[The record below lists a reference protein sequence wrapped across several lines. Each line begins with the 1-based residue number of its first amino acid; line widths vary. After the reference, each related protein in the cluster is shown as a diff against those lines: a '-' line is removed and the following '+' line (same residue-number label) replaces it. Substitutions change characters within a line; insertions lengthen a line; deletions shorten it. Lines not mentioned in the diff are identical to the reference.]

1 MRRWIESAFR
11 TRRIAEWAMV
21 ALAPALLVIAAAM
34 PPAATAQD
42 MQRIAAIVNDDIISY
57 FDLDA
62 RVKFTLVSSNAQD
75 TPDNRKRFQQ
85 QVLKGMIDEKLQ
97 RQEANKQS
105 IKITEQEIS
114 RAVADI
120 EKQNGMPAGGLD
132 KFLASSNVPKS
143 TLTQQVEATLAWQ
156 KLLQRKIKPRV
167 DIGDDEIEE
176 SLKRM
181 EANRGLPEMHLAEI
195 FLAIDSP
202 EQEDEVLKNMDRIIE
217 QLGRGGR
224 FPSIARQFSQ
234 SASAAAGG
242 DLGWVQQGQID
253 EQIELVVRQ
262 MPASTIS
269 KPIRTV
275 GGIYL
280 MAVVEKRAAGGMGP
294 ARIKLQQA
302 MMPVPPRAPSADV
315 DAAKAQLDAA
325 AKGAADCAAYDQAVK
340 QVPRARSVNLPEMS
354 ANELPG
360 ALRPIVDGLKP
371 GQTMPAQQVDPG
383 TVMALMLCNRVEPEP
398 TPLPG
403 RDDIKDRLT
412 QQRVDLMSRR
422 LLRDLRRAAF
432 VDLRV

>member
-1 MRRWIESAFR
+1 MRWLD
-11 TRRIAEWAMV
+11 IACRAGRV
-21 ALAPALLVIAAAM
+21 AAIAAATVQLAASM
-34 PPAATAQD
+34 PGVARAQD

-57 FDLDA
+57 FDLNA
-62 RVKFTLVSSNAQD
+62 RVMFTLISSNAQD

-105 IKITEQEIS
+105 IKISEQEIG
-114 RAVADI
+114 RAIADI
-120 EKQNGMPAGGLD
+120 EKQNGMPPGGLD
-132 KFLASSNVPKS
+132 KFLTTSNVPKS

-156 KLLQRKIKPRV
+156 KLIQRKIKPRV

-253 EQIELVVRQ
+253 EQIDLVVRQ
-262 MPASTIS
+262 MPPSTIS

-275 GGIYL
+275 GGVYL
-280 MAVVEKRAAGGMGP
+280 MAVVEKREAGGVGP

-302 MMPVPPRAPSADV
+302 MMPVAPRSPPADIA
-315 DAAKAQLDAA
+315 AAKTQLDAVA
-325 AKGAADCAAYDQAVK
+325 RGAADCQAYDQAIK
-340 QVPRARSVNLPEMS
+340 QVPRARSVSLPEMS
-354 ANELPG
+354 VNELPG
-360 ALRPIVDGLKP
+360 QLRQVVEGLKI
-371 GQTMPAQQVDPG
+371 GEAMPAQQVDAG
-383 TVMALMLCNRVEPEP
+383 TVMALMVCARIEPEP

-403 RDDIKDRLT
+403 RDDIKERLT
-412 QQRVDLMSRR
+412 QQRIDLMARR
-422 LLRDLRRAAF
+422 MLRDLRRAAF

>member
-1 MRRWIESAFR
+1 MRRWIESVVR
-11 TRRIAEWAMV
+11 TGRTTVPALV
-21 ALAPALLVIAAAM
+21 VLAPAVLMIAAAM
-34 PPAATAQD
+34 PWPAAAQD

-105 IKITEQEIS
+105 IKISEQEIG
-114 RAVADI
+114 RAIGDI

-132 KFLASSNVPKS
+132 RFLSSSNVPKS
-143 TLTQQVEATLAWQ
+143 TLTQQVEAQLAWQ
-156 KLLQRKIKPRV
+156 KLVQRKIKPRV

-176 SLKRM
+176 TLKRM

-275 GGIYL
+275 GGVYL
-280 MAVVEKRAAGGMGP
+280 MAVIEKREAGGVGP
-294 ARIKLQQA
+294 ARIKLQQG
-302 MMPVPPRAPSADV
+302 MLPVPPRAPPGDI
-315 DAAKAQLDAA
+315 DAAKAQLDSA
-325 AKGAADCAAYDQAVK
+325 AKGAADCQAYDQAIK

-354 ANELPG
+354 VNELPG
-360 ALRPIVDGLKP
+360 PLRQTVEGLKI
-371 GQTMPAQQVDPG
+371 GQAMPAQQVDAG
-383 TVMALMLCNRVEPEP
+383 TVMALMVCARIEPEP

-403 RDDIKDRLT
+403 RDDIKERLT

-422 LLRDLRRAAF
+422 YLRDLRRAAF

>member
-1 MRRWIESAFR
+1 LTNRWLD
-11 TRRIAEWAMV
+11 IACRAGRV
-21 ALAPALLVIAAAM
+21 AAIAAAAVQLAV
-34 PPAATAQD
+34 AAPGAARAQE

-57 FDLDA
+57 FDLNA
-62 RVKFTLVSSNAQD
+62 RVMFTLVSSNAQD

-85 QVLKGMIDEKLQ
+85 QVLRGMIDEKLQ
-97 RQEANKQS
+97 RQEAGKQS
-105 IKITEQEIS
+105 IKISEQEIA
-114 RAVADI
+114 RAIADI

-143 TLTQQVEATLAWQ
+143 TLTQQVEAQLAWQ
-156 KLLQRKIKPRV
+156 KLVQRKIKPRV

-262 MPASTIS
+262 MPPSTIS

-275 GGIYL
+275 GGVYL
-280 MAVVEKRAAGGMGP
+280 MAVIEKREAGGVGP

-302 MMPVPPRAPSADV
+302 MMPVAPRSPAADIE
-315 DAAKAQLDAA
+315 AAKTQLDAA
-325 AKGAADCAAYDQAVK
+325 SKGASECSAYDQAIK
-340 QVPRARSVNLPEMS
+340 QVPRARSVSLPEMS
-354 ANELPG
+354 VTELPG
-360 ALRPIVDGLKP
+360 QLRQIVEGLKV
-371 GQTMPAQQVDPG
+371 GEAMPAQQVDAG
-383 TVMALMLCNRVEPEP
+383 TIMALMVCARVEPEP

-403 RDDIKDRLT
+403 RDDIKERLM
-412 QQRVDLMSRR
+412 QQRMDLMARR
-422 LLRDLRRAAF
+422 YLRDLRRAAF

>member
-1 MRRWIESAFR
+1 MRWID
-11 TRRIAEWAMV
+11 V
-21 ALAPALLVIAAAM
+21 ACRAARVAAIAAA
-34 PPAATAQD
+34 ALQFAVSATGSAHAQD

-57 FDLDA
+57 FDLNA
-62 RVKFTLVSSNAQD
+62 RVLFTLISSNAQD

-105 IKITEQEIS
+105 IKISEQEIG
-114 RAVADI
+114 RAIADI

-143 TLTQQVEATLAWQ
+143 TLTQQVEAQLAWQ
-156 KLLQRKIKPRV
+156 KLVQRKIKPRV

-176 SLKRM
+176 TLKRM

-202 EQEDEVLKNMDRIIE
+202 EVEDEVLKNMDRIID
-217 QLGRGGR
+217 QLGKGGR
-224 FPSIARQFSQ
+224 FPAIARQFSQ

-275 GGIYL
+275 GGVYL
-280 MAVVEKRAAGGMGP
+280 MAVIEKREAGGVGP
-294 ARIKLQQA
+294 LRLKLQQA
-302 MMPVPPRAPSADV
+302 MVPVPPRAPPADI
-315 DAAKAQLDAA
+315 DAIKAQLDAA
-325 AKGAADCAAYDQAVK
+325 AKGRSDCAAYDLAIK
-340 QVPRARSVNLPEMS
+340 QLPRARSVALPEMS
-354 ANELPG
+354 ANELP
-360 ALRPIVDGLKP
+360 AQLRATIEPLKV
-371 GQTMPAQQVDPG
+371 GEAMPAQQVDQG
-383 TVMALMLCNRVEPEP
+383 TIMALMMCSRIEPEP

-403 RDDIKDRLT
+403 RDDIKERLT

>member
-1 MRRWIESAFR
+1 MLWLHIARRSG
-11 TRRIAEWAMV
+11 RIAAV
-21 ALAPALLVIAAAM
+21 AAAAVHLAC
-34 PPAATAQD
+34 AAPCPVQAQD

-57 FDLDA
+57 FDLNA
-62 RVKFTLVSSNAQD
+62 RVTFTLISSNAQD

-97 RQEANKQS
+97 RQEANKQN
-105 IKITEQEIS
+105 IKISEQEIG
-114 RAVADI
+114 RALSDI
-120 EKQNGMPAGGLD
+120 EKQNGMPAGGLE
-132 KFLASSNVPKS
+132 KFLVSSNVPKS
-143 TLTQQVEATLAWQ
+143 TLTQQVEAQLAWQ
-156 KLLQRKIKPRV
+156 KLVQRKIKPRV

-176 SLKRM
+176 TLKRM

-275 GGIYL
+275 GGVYL
-280 MAVVEKRAAGGMGP
+280 MALIEKREAGGAGP

-302 MMPVPPRAPSADV
+302 MVPVPPRAQPADV
-315 DAAKAQLDAA
+315 DAMRAQLDAA
-325 AKGAADCAAYDQAVK
+325 GAAATDCQSYDQAIK
-340 QVPRARSVNLPEMS
+340 QVPRSRSVNLPEMS
-354 ANELPG
+354 VNELPG
-360 ALRPIVDGLKP
+360 PLRQTIEGLKV
-371 GQTMPAQQVDPG
+371 GQAMPSQQVDAG
-383 TVMALMLCNRVEPEP
+383 TIMALMVCSRIEPEP

-403 RDDIKDRLT
+403 RDDIKERLT

-422 LLRDLRRAAF
+422 YLRDLRRAAF